1 MPSSPKQTDYHSS
14 SSRSR
19 QKYASDLTSSKAL
32 KYSLSSANEPNFL
45 ELAIWEKVA
54 SKIKYAN
61 AMILIV
67 SDTHEKKSL
76 KKFLTK
82 NQDLRKI
89 EIEGYDTDMFKRN
102 STSTVML
109 ATPDEL
115 QHALEL
121 ASKLKIKSTT
131 QSTSAPSGW
140 RFWESKYPQE
150 SQTESIIPETLFIVV
165 SRSIK
170 EIAYSISN
178 RIKEVTIMQSNP
190 TEDANDRYSLCINKS
205 STYCDI
211 ETWRWDARENWRN
224 RSITHEA
231 GMYWDISSLS
241 RQGLDFNNSIISAM
255 TPEMSEQV
263 QKNFQGFVEE
273 DDDDQSSGGSTSRR
287 PSAPTHIDNKVSW
300 FERWLKLIAGA
311 VGAAVGV
318 TGAAASFS
326 FCWFN
331 AGGFFVKGSLGLYLS
346 GGYFNMGALGGACL
360 WGAAGGLAAGIA
372 AGVAVYYI
380 PWGTIWNFVKWILK
394 AVWNKIKEAAFW
406 IWEKLKTLVSDV
418 ALALKQGLTGNA
430 FPHMEKPARFTA

>member
-1 MPSSPKQTDYHSS
+1 
-14 SSRSR
+14 
-19 QKYASDLTSSKAL
+19 
-32 KYSLSSANEPNFL
+32 
-45 ELAIWEKVA
+45 V
-54 SKIKYAN
+54 
-61 AMILIV
+61 LI
-67 SDTHEKKSL
+67 E
-76 KKFLTK
+76 
-82 NQDLRKI
+82 RGIEI

-115 QHALEL
+115 QHVLEL
-121 ASKLKIKSTT
+121 ASKLKINSTT
-131 QSTSAPSGW
+131 QSTSAPSSW
-140 RFWESKYPQE
+140 AFWKSKYSQE
-150 SQTESIIPETLFIVV
+150 SQTKSIIPETLFIVV

-190 TEDANDRYSLCINKS
+190 TQDANDRYSLCINKS
-205 STYCDI
+205 STYCNI
-211 ETWRWDARENWRN
+211 ETWRWDNRDNWRD
-224 RSITHEA
+224 RHITHEG
-231 GMYWDISSLS
+231 GMYWDLSSLS
-241 RQGLDFNNSIISAM
+241 REGLDFNNSIISAM

-273 DDDDQSSGGSTSRR
+273 DDGDQSSGGSTSRG
-287 PSAPTHIDNKVSW
+287 PSAPTHTDKKVSW
-300 FERWLKLIAGA
+300 FERWLKLISGV

-318 TGAAASFS
+318 KAAVASFS

-331 AGGFFVKGSLGLYLS
+331 AGGFFVRGSLGLYLS

-360 WGAAGGLAAGIA
+360 GSAAVGLGTAIA
-372 AGVAVYYI
+372 AGAAIYYI
-380 PWGTIWNFVKWILK
+380 PWGKIWDFVKRILK

-418 ALALKQGLTGNA
+418 ASKLKQGLTGNA